1 MQKFDYD
8 GILDLLALGTGQWTK
23 PLLRELLAGCVEF
36 KRLRGAHQLLVRL
49 ERKGFLQRRGRGERA
64 TFTIIASGALKR
76 RDPDPQTS
84 WERTW
89 DGAWRLVTFDIP
101 EVRRK
106 DRARLWR
113 ALRDRKLGLLQRSVW
128 IWPHDLKPILAEIIK
143 AEGIPECFCGFGARE
158 LFLCTNA
165 EVVETAWDF
174 EEISHRQVAYQL
186 NSAATIGSLNR
197 STNLS
202 TLAGVARAERHAYR
216 YAFSLDPSLPQPL
229 WPKGYRGAA
238 VLKAHREFRRRLQEQ
253 LRKLVTK

>member
-1 MQKFDYD
+1 MEKFDYD
-8 GILDLLALGTGQWTK
+8 GIFDLLALGTGQWTK

-36 KRLRGAHQLLVRL
+36 KRLRGAHQLLARL
-49 ERKGFLQRRGRGERA
+49 ERKGFLQRRGHGERA
-64 TFTIIASGALKR
+64 TFTIIASGARKR
-76 RDPDPQTS
+76 RALDPPTS
-84 WERTW
+84 WERSW

-174 EEISHRQVAYQL
+174 EEIGHCQVAYQQ
-186 NSAATIGSLNR
+186 NTAVTIGSLNR
-197 STNLS
+197 ASNLS
-202 TLAGVARAERHAYR
+202 LLAGVARAERRAYEH
-216 YAFSLDPSLPQPL
+216 AFSLDPLLPQPL
-229 WPKGYRGAA
+229 WPKAYRGAA
-238 VLKAHREFRRRLQEQ
+238 VQKAHREFRRRLQQ
-253 LRKLVTK
+253 RLREFVAR